1 MTGIEYV
8 DSDSKSPFPAA
19 WGRAPGGAYSEE
31 RARWVKAKVRE
42 EMRGSSMRTL
52 RMRQL
57 QMLVHLRQRL
67 YEGEQDG

>member
-1 MTGIEYV
+1 MSVEYG
-8 DSDSKSPFPAA
+8 DSDSKSPFPAS
-19 WGRAPGGAYSEE
+19 WGRPPAGAYSEE
-31 RARWVKAKVRE
+31 RARWVKARVRE

-67 YEGEQDG
+67 YEGEVQDG